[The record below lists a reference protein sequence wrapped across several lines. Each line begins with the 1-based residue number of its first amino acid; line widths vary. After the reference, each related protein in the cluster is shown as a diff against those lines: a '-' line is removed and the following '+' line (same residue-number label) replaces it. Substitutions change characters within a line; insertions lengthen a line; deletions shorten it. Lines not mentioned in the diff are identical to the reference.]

1 MIQFLLTFSFF
12 ICEMTS
18 LIAFIVWVKVMK
30 VMVFRTRDRNGDLA
44 DLSSVQWVSG
54 IYIACYMV
62 QGI

>member
-1 MIQFLLTFSFF
+1 MKTQ
-12 ICEMTS
+12 MTS

-30 VMVFRTRDRNGDLA
+30 IMVFRTSDRNGDLA

-54 IYIACYMV
+54 IYIACYIV